1 MHKLT
6 YVSLAI
12 LMALVL
18 LGFLFMSTNKK
29 AAMFQGERF
38 YVDEAPSQGPRK
50 SVAMSVADV
59 SAATPDNASNGLGDF
74 RPSDPTG
81 NEVFN
86 PVNGGEAP
94 VPASACFPR
103 DRLSAEDLL
112 PKDAANSR
120 WAQAAGGSAGS
131 LDNVNLLS
139 AGYWVGRDTVSN
151 SLRNPNLQL
160 RSEPPNPVISNLTPF
175 NIPSIGPS
183 DVGNRKP
190 LEIGSAGDW

>member
-1 MHKLT
+1 MHKIT

-18 LGFLFMSTNKK
+18 LGFLFLSTNSK
-29 AAMFQGERF
+29 AAIVNSERF
-38 YVDEAPSQGPRK
+38 FVENQEKQSL
-50 SVAMSVADV
+50 SVADV
-59 SAATPDNASNGLGDF
+59 SSAQPDNASNGLGDY

-86 PVNGGEAP
+86 PVDGGEAP

-120 WAQAAGGSAGS
+120 WAQSAGGSSGS

-139 AGYWVGRDTVSN
+139 AGYWIGRDTVSN
-151 SLRNPNLQL
+151 TLRNPNLQL
-160 RSEPPNPVISNLTPF
+160 RSEPPNPVIQNLTPF

-183 DVGNRKP
+183 DVGNRKA
-190 LEIGSAGDW
+190 LEIGSTGDW